1 MAAVTKPKFGA
12 AEDAAEINI
21 INGGGGE
28 RAVDER

>member
-1 MAAVTKPKFGA
+1 MAAVTKPKIG
-12 AEDAAEINI
+12 AAEINI